1 VLFRVILL
9 ATGVA
14 LATAAIAEQAPSWD
28 VCSGRSVPTFEE
40 RISACT
46 AIIES
51 EGATPANRAEALGFR
66 GVAYEN
72 RGDSDAAVRDYD
84 ASLQLDATSSS
95 RHRIRGNKY
104 TIEKNY
110 DAAFAEYGEAIR
122 LDPTSAFAFNNR
134 GRLYGKE
141 MEYDRAVGDY
151 SEAIRLDP
159 GWVLA
164 YYGRGMIYSAKK
176 EYDHAIADFDE
187 TIRLNASF
195 APGYASRCGAR
206 TAAGQDLHA
215 ALSDCDESLRLQP
228 RQTLAL
234 SRRGFIHLKLA
245 NVAEAIADFDAA
257 LSIDAKDAWSLYGR
271 GLARSQQGDLAGSQS
286 DIAAA
291 EKVLPGIGMAVTRYY
306 GSATAPNLLSP
317 LQIEMLRH

>member
-1 VLFRVILL
+1 
-9 ATGVA
+9 VA
-14 LATAAIAEQAPSWD
+14 LATAATAEQAPSWD

-72 RGDSDAAVRDYD
+72 HGDSDAAVRDYE

-95 RHRIRGNKY
+95 GHRIRGNKY

-110 DAAFAEYGEAIR
+110 DAAFAEYDEAIR

-141 MEYDRAVGDY
+141 MEYDRA
-151 SEAIRLDP
+151 
-159 GWVLA
+159 
-164 YYGRGMIYSAKK
+164 
-176 EYDHAIADFDE
+176 IADFDE

-195 APGYASRCGAR
+195 ALGYASRCGAR

-228 RQTLAL
+228 HQTLAL

-306 GSATAPNLLSP
+306 GSATAPDLLSP